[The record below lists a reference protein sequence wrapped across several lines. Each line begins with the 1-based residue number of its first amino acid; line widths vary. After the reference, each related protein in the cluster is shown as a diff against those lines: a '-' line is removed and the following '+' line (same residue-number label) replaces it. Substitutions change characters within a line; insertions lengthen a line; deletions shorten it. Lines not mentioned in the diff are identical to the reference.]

1 MTNINLVVV
10 AGNVTRDPELRYTA
24 SGSAVCDVGL
34 ALHRRYQSAGGEL
47 QEETS
52 FVEVVVWGK
61 QAEAVAAHMAK
72 GRALLV
78 EGRLQQD
85 SWETET
91 GERHSRVKVV
101 AHRVSFLGGNGAR
114 STEASDR
121 EEG

>member
-1 MTNINLVVV
+1 MTSINHVVV

-34 ALHRRYQSAGGEL
+34 ALHRRYQGAGGEL

-85 SWETET
+85 SWETEA
-91 GERHSRVKVV
+91 GERRSRVKVV
-101 AHRVSFLGGNGAR
+101 AQRVSFLGGNGAR

-121 EEG
+121 EE